1 MASIAKRANSWQVQ
15 IRKQGYQTISKSFSK
30 KADADIWA
38 RITESEMD
46 RGVFIDRSE
55 AERTTLSEILTR
67 YLREVSIHKLGFKP
81 EQSRINGLLNHPLS
95 SRFLATL
102 KSSDFATYREDRLR
116 LVTGTTVN
124 KELNLIAKIIDTA
137 KRDWSINMDNPVR
150 VIRRPKNNQPRDRR
164 LKEGELELILD
175 TTKSEQLSHIILFA
189 IETAMRRGEI
199 CKAQWSHLDLSK
211 RILKIPQTKTGVPR
225 TIPLSSKAIEVLLA
239 LPNES
244 NSYIFNIQPDS
255 ITQAFERA
263 CLRANI
269 IDLNYHDLRHESVS
283 RLFELGLS
291 LPEVAAISGHKTWAM
306 LKRYTHL
313 KAEDL
318 AKKLG

>member
-81 EQSRINGLLNHPLS
+81 EQSRINGLLNHPFS

-137 KRDWSINMDNPVR
+137 RRDWSINMDNPVR

>member
-1 MASIAKRANSWQVQ
+1 MASIAKRASGWQVQ
-15 IRKQGYQTISKSFSK
+15 IRKQGYQTISKSFTK
-30 KADADIWA
+30 KSDADVWA

-55 AERTTLSEILTR
+55 AERTTLAYILQK
-67 YLREVSIHKLGFKP
+67 YLAEVSIRKLGISQ
-81 EQSRINGLLNHPLS
+81 ERSRINGLLSHPISNRL
-95 SRFLATL
+95 LATL
-102 KSSDFATYREDRLR
+102 KSSDFAEYRESRLA
-116 LVTGTTVN
+116 VVCGSTVN
-124 KELNLIAKIIDTA
+124 KELNILGLVIDTA
-137 KRDWSINMDNPVR
+137 RRDWSINMDNPVR
-150 VIRRPKNNQPRDRR
+150 LIKRPKNNRPRDRR
-164 LKEGELELILD
+164 LDDGELELILNS
-175 TTKSEQLSHIILFA
+175 TKSEPLTHIILFA

-199 CKAQWSHLDLSK
+199 YKAQWNHLDLSK

-225 TIPLSSKAIEVLLA
+225 TIPLSSKAIEILRS
-239 LPNES
+239 LPNGNNES
-244 NSYIFNIQPDS
+244 IFGLQSDS

-269 IDLNYHDLRHESVS
+269 TDLNFHDLRHEAVS
-283 RLFELGLS
+283 RLFERGFS

-318 AKKLG
+318 VKKLD

>member
-1 MASIAKRANSWQVQ
+1 MATISRRSKGWQVQ
-15 IRKQGYQTISKSFSK
+15 IRKQGFQTISKSFTK
-30 KADADIWA
+30 KTDADIWA
-38 RITESEMD
+38 KITESEMA

-55 AERTTLSEILTR
+55 AEKTTLGEILTR

-81 EQSRINGLLNHPLS
+81 EQSRIKGLLNHPLS
-95 SRFLATL
+95 SRLLATL
-102 KSSDFATYREDRLR
+102 KSSDFATYREARLR

-124 KELNLIAKIIDTA
+124 KELNLLAKIIDTA
-137 KRDWSINMDNPVR
+137 RRDWSINMDNPVR
-150 VIRRPKNNQPRDRR
+150 IIQRPKNNRARDRR
-164 LKEGELELILD
+164 LKEGELELILN

-199 CKAQWSHLDLSK
+199 CKAGWSHLDLSK

-225 TIPLSSKAIEVLLA
+225 TIPLSSKAIEILQI
-239 LPNES
+239 LPNINES
-244 NSYIFNIQPDS
+244 IFGLQSES
-255 ITQAFERA
+255 ISQAFERA
-263 CLRANI
+263 CNRANI
-269 IDLNYHDLRHESVS
+269 IDLHFHDLRHEAVS
-283 RLFELGLS
+283 RLFEKGFS